1 LKQDEIKLIQV
12 AIVAGFLSNKQ
23 PLILTLT
30 LSRTTMRV
38 AVNGELTEQIE
49 TYRGLFQGSI
59 LSPFLFLVFID
70 DLTETI
76 SNASTDEWPN
86 NLLFADDLEL
96 IAPDLRT
103 ARHVCYLVSI
113 WSL

>member
-1 LKQDEIKLIQV
+1 
-12 AIVAGFLSNKQ
+12 
-23 PLILTLT
+23 
-30 LSRTTMRV
+30 MRV